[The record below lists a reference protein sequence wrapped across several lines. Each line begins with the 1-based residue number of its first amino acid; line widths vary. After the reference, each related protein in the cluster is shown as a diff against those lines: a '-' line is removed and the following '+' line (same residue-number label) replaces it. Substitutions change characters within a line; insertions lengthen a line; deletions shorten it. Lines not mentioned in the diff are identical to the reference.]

1 MTLPLTPGSSARGL
15 HVLCARLPLPN
26 PDTPTSA
33 LQCRHRQS
41 AVGSPPYNA
50 RSQGWLQVQWVQI
63 IVAQHSE
70 AASAASPLPSKSVV
84 GQPWS
89 AIRSGTFAPWAL
101 RIGGDCGDG
110 IASVKPAHCLEL
122 FREGLRTVTQFVAI
136 GLSSAFPSA
145 IWAECAEIARK
156 RRCLT

>member
-1 MTLPLTPGSSARGL
+1 MCSTPATESRYADFGSS
-15 HVLCARLPLPN
+15 V
-26 PDTPTSA
+26 
-33 LQCRHRQS
+33 
-41 AVGSPPYNA
+41 SPPPVRGRFA
-50 RSQGWLQVQWVQI
+50 SLQRPPQGWLQVQWVQI
-63 IVAQHSE
+63 IVAQHSVE

-122 FREGLRTVTQFVAI
+122 FREELRTVTQFVAI

-156 RRCLT
+156 R